1 MSMHDDIAGWRT
13 RIDEID
19 TSLLSLLN
27 ERAGCAIEIGKIKA
41 TKKLPVYDPD
51 RERTI
56 LARLR
61 ELNTG
66 PLTDKAVEELFQFL
80 IARTREIEEQR

>member
-1 MSMHDDIAGWRT
+1 MNDDIAGWRR

-19 TSLLSLLN
+19 QSLLALLN

-41 TKKLPVYDPD
+41 NNKLPVYDPD

-61 ELNTG
+61 ELNNG
-66 PLTDKAVEELFQFL
+66 PLTGKAVEELFQFL
-80 IARTREIEEQR
+80 IARTREIEEQEW